1 MGLHESFLKV
11 NGVKLA
17 DMDHLVEF
25 EQVIS
30 TLKMF
35 KEDEREK
42 MKSAGLHLTS
52 EYLMRLDF
60 QVLKKYPNDEAKF
73 AALQKTTFIAEHCT
87 KDIPEHFTNYF
98 DGVKE

>member
-1 MGLHESFLKV
+1 
-11 NGVKLA
+11 
-17 DMDHLVEF
+17 
-25 EQVIS
+25 
-30 TLKMF
+30 
-35 KEDEREK
+35 
-42 MKSAGLHLTS
+42 
-52 EYLMRLDF
+52 MRLDF